1 MLKCYDLNDGR
12 VIRCPE
18 GQPGMIQVYSSPTD
32 EERYY
37 LIEQCGIDEHTLN
50 SALDEDEISRSH
62 RQHAQQPAAYLLGQA
77 LLAAEDGRQRVD
89 QRAGQRERGQHISRG
104 MHA

>member
-12 VIRCPE
+12 VVRCPD
-18 GQPGMIQVYSSPTD
+18 GQPGMIQIYCAPTE

-50 SALDEDEISRSH
+50 SALDEDEISRVEYESNH
-62 RQHAQQPAAYLLGQA
+62 IAIIMKHPKDIQL
-77 LLAAEDGRQRVD
+77 
-89 QRAGQRERGQHISRG
+89 ERKK
-104 MHA
+104 